1 MSTPSVTAVT
11 AQPPVPAANPE
22 FTSVQRVGRR
32 LVHRLFSRLTQ
43 ARVVLDDGAGA
54 CRFGDGDLRFPEVVV
69 CIRSPEFY
77 RRVLTGGTIGAA
89 ESYMDG
95 HWSCN
100 DLTELIR
107 ALTRNISAADGMKG
121 PMAWLA
127 GARSKVSHWWNRNT
141 RSGSRRN
148 IRAHYDLGNDFF
160 ELMLDE
166 TMTYSSGIFEHE
178 DATLRQASL
187 AKLDRMCRLLDLRPE
202 DEVLEIG
209 TGWGSFAIHAAGRY
223 GCRVTTTTISDQQ
236 YEVAEKRI
244 RLAGLTDRI
253 RLLKCDYR
261 DLTGQFDKLASIEM
275 IEAVGPQYL
284 DGFFAKCRSLL
295 APEGLMAIQAIVMNE
310 QRYESYVRS
319 SDFIQKYIF
328 PGGSLPT
335 PMTMSRAASRS
346 TDMRVLKMDDFAT
359 HYAKTLACWR
369 ERFDER
375 IGEVRRLGYDE
386 RFIRMWEYYLC
397 YCEAAFAE
405 RYCGVV
411 QMLLATGDSRHD
423 LFRTEGVR

>member
-1 MSTPSVTAVT
+1 
-11 AQPPVPAANPE
+11 
-22 FTSVQRVGRR
+22 
-32 LVHRLFSRLTQ
+32 
-43 ARVVLDDGAGA
+43 
-54 CRFGDGDLRFPEVVV
+54 
-69 CIRSPEFY
+69 
-77 RRVLTGGTIGAA
+77 
-89 ESYMDG
+89 
-95 HWSCN
+95 
-100 DLTELIR
+100 
-107 ALTRNISAADGMKG
+107 
-121 PMAWLA
+121 
-127 GARSKVSHWWNRNT
+127 
-141 RSGSRRN
+141 
-148 IRAHYDLGNDFF
+148 
-160 ELMLDE
+160 MLDE

>member
-1 MSTPSVTAVT
+1 MSTSSVTDVT
-11 AQPPVPAANPE
+11 AQPPVEAANPE

-77 RRVLTGGTIGAA
+77 RRVVTGGTIGAA

-121 PMAWLA
+121 PLAWLA

-375 IGEVRRLGYDE
+375 IGEVRRLGYDD

-411 QMLLATGDSRHD
+411 QMLLATAIRAMTW
-423 LFRTEGVR
+423 FRTEGVR

>member
-423 LFRTEGVR
+423 LFRTKGVR